1 MPRIPNLIFIIYFSL
16 SNLMGLE
23 NLPTKETSGLCST
36 DHLWDSKKLVC
47 KECDAGF
54 YGINCS
60 KLCRYPNY
68 GHECQNQCNCS
79 QTACDHKIG
88 CPIEILNAITESSK
102 GDDKRRQPSENNTIV
117 IVATLTT
124 GFLLVIVSII
134 VVTKL
139 LKRHF
144 SRRIL
149 TTERNID
156 SFVVE
161 CIMREDRASSRESA
175 VNYAPRVCYE
185 TLYSDI

>member
-1 MPRIPNLIFIIYFSL
+1 MPHLILIIYFPFSL
-16 SNLMGLE
+16 GLE
-23 NLPTKETSGLCST
+23 FLPILEATVLCSQ
-36 DHLWDSKKLVC
+36 DQYWDLKKSVC

-60 KLCRYPNY
+60 ETCRYPNY

-79 QTACDHKIG
+79 QRACNHKIG
-88 CPIEILNAITESSK
+88 CPIEIVNAITESSQ
-102 GDDKRRQPSENNTIV
+102 GDDKSRKTSGNNTIV

-124 GFLLVIVSII
+124 GFLLVIVLII
-134 VVTKL
+134 VVTSL

-149 TTERNID
+149 TTERNND

-175 VNYAPRVCYE
+175 ANYVPHFGYE